1 MKLATQSY
9 TTSIVLA
16 GGLTLVFLSPLLIR
30 AEADRV
36 ANSQTSN
43 AVIVLESPPRVIT
56 NADASKLLEQ
66 PRAELQG
73 QPNHEELNRSPDE
86 YQPNQDLPVPS
97 PDRSLLAVTRSTS
110 AKGLTAMRFIEKARN
125 LLKAGEQKKALSTLE
140 KALGLEANPYVYFY
154 LSQVH
159 YQLGHYQAALNF
171 LEVAESWLDQ
181 QPDWSLQIT
190 ALKAEIPG
198 SGFVQQVIPSQVV
211 MAASH

>member
-30 AEADRV
+30 AEADGV
-36 ANSQTSN
+36 ANRQTSN

-73 QPNHEELNRSPDE
+73 QPDHEELNRSPDE

-125 LLKAGEQKKALSTLE
+125 LLKAGEQKRL
-140 KALGLEANPYVYFY
+140 FR
-154 LSQVH
+154 H
-159 YQLGHYQAALNF
+159 
-171 LEVAESWLDQ
+171 WRR
-181 QPDWSLQIT
+181 
-190 ALKAEIPG
+190 
-198 SGFVQQVIPSQVV
+198 PSVWKPIR
-211 MAASH
+211 MFISICRKFIISSATTKRR

>member
-30 AEADRV
+30 AEADGV

-140 KALGLEANPYVYFY
+140 KALGLEANPYVYF
-154 LSQVH
+154 LS
-159 YQLGHYQAALNF
+159 
-171 LEVAESWLDQ
+171 VAS
-181 QPDWSLQIT
+181 SLS
-190 ALKAEIPG
+190 ARPLP
-198 SGFVQQVIPSQVV
+198 SGAKF
-211 MAASH
+211 